1 MKDEI
6 LNKYIPSIYSTLSFL
21 IIFGKLIVKMI
32 FVELINET
40 VVGLYPQII
49 SIELKI
55 IFLNFSP
62 LGWVINYQKS
72 DFKHI
77 SI

>member
-1 MKDEI
+1 
-6 LNKYIPSIYSTLSFL
+6 
-21 IIFGKLIVKMI
+21 MI

-40 VVGLYPQII
+40 VICLYPQII

-62 LGWVINYQKS
+62 LG
-72 DFKHI
+72 
-77 SI
+77 